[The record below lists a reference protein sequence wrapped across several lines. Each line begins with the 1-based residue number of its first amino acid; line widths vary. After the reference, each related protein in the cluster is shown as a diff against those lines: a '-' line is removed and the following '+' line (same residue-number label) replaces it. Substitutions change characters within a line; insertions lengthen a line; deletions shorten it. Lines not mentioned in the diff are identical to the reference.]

1 MAYEIDLPLDEKRE
15 DHEARDEDSA
25 GYERDAADNEAA
37 RLTSELT
44 DLGNEG
50 FLRAVLRD
58 QPPACFH
65 HRSTDRLVGWSTDA
79 PGIAEPTT
87 SLLLRALHTCFTAH
101 LPLSLSPDLLWYA
114 VVHEV
119 AVHVRLNP
127 KTYEGIFTE
136 TPGHRQT
143 ITVRDDLAPLN
154 WERSINLVQQ
164 PLRARIGD
172 EVADL
177 FQPAFSTTTDT
188 DATAMLVALMDVV
201 SPYYRFRW
209 ATLCGIPR
217 IRLEGTDR
225 DWRLLA
231 ARVRELA
238 EWFEELRPW
247 FTALQ
252 PVLDAIW
259 ATASGWGIDQ
269 KFWRSLYKWESA
281 SGGDRVTGWIT
292 AFFAHRYTDDG
303 PRPKQSFGP
312 GTTTEDEFPSHVSR
326 VPFRWE
332 TPTETLDM
340 AFLGGVLGIERE
352 EEWIRPQLGHAVAEL
367 NPSPKRHKPAA
378 DPYDAPHTEPDG
390 QPYGQPNGK
399 PDSEPYGK
407 PTRDAY
413 AQSNGEPDGEP
424 QDRPSRVRLPEP
436 WTLADIQCLTGCP
449 QAHLLTTV
457 GLVTHNGSPLHAD
470 CVINLDGICAVRAR
484 DGNDDGDG
492 NWYLGDLVSD
502 AGDIQCWGSYGP
514 DLGNALRAL

>member
-1 MAYEIDLPLDEKRE
+1 MAFEIDLPLSEADEADE
-15 DHEARDEDSA
+15 ESEADQK
-25 GYERDAADNEAA
+25 AAELA
-37 RLTSELT
+37 SELAEI
-44 DLGNEG
+44 DNEG

-58 QPPACFH
+58 HPPARFH
-65 HRSTDRLVGWSTDA
+65 HRSTDRLIGRSTDTPNIPTPDTPTPDTATPTIPTPDTATPDLTA
-79 PGIAEPTT
+79 PEPTS

-127 KTYEGIFTE
+127 ETYEGIFTE

-143 ITVRDDLAPLN
+143 IVVRDDLAPLD

-177 FQPAFSTTTDT
+177 FQPTFSTTTDSE
-188 DATAMLVALMDVV
+188 ATAMLVALMDVV

-209 ATLCGIPR
+209 QTLCGIPR

-231 ARVRELA
+231 ARVQELA
-238 EWFEELRPW
+238 EWFEGLRPW

-259 ATASGWGIDQ
+259 ATASGWGVDQ
-269 KFWRSLYKWESA
+269 DFWRSLYKWESA

-303 PRPKQSFGP
+303 PRPKRSFGP
-312 GTTTEDEFPSHVSR
+312 GTTAEEDFPAHVSR

-332 TPTETLDM
+332 TPTGTLDM
-340 AFLGGVLGIERE
+340 AFLGGVLGMERE
-352 EEWIRPQLGHAVAEL
+352 GEWVRPHLGHAVVEL
-367 NPSPKRHKPAA
+367 MAPSTNPAVTSDVEPEDGP
-378 DPYDAPHTEPDG
+378 DEPHG
-390 QPYGQPNGK
+390 
-399 PDSEPYGK
+399 
-407 PTRDAY
+407 
-413 AQSNGEPDGEP
+413 
-424 QDRPSRVRLPEP
+424 VRLPAP
-436 WTLADIQCLTGCP
+436 WTLTDVQRLTGCP
-449 QAHLLTTV
+449 QARLLTTV
-457 GLVTHNGSPLHAD
+457 GTVTHNGTPLQAD
-470 CVINLDGICAVRAR
+470 YAINLDGICAVRAN
-484 DGNDDGDG
+484 GGAGDG
-492 NWYLGDLVSD
+492 QGEGNGEGTWYLGDLVSD
-502 AGDIQCWGSYGP
+502 AGDIQCWASYGP

>member
-1 MAYEIDLPLDEKRE
+1 MAFEIDLPLDEGRTDEERK
-15 DHEARDEDSA
+15 EAAADD
-25 GYERDAADNEAA
+25 ERDTADGKAA

-65 HRSTDRLVGWSTDA
+65 HRSTDRLLGWPTDV
-79 PGIAEPTT
+79 PDIAEPTT

-143 ITVRDDLAPLN
+143 IAVRDDLAPLD
-154 WERSINLVQQ
+154 WQRSINLVQQ

-177 FQPAFSTTTDT
+177 FQPTFSTTTDT
-188 DATAMLVALMDVV
+188 DATAILVALMDVV

-209 ATLCGIPR
+209 QTLCGIPR

-238 EWFEELRPW
+238 EWFEGLRPW

-312 GTTTEDEFPSHVSR
+312 GTTAEDEFPSHVSR

-332 TPTETLDM
+332 TLTGTLDM
-340 AFLGGVLGIERE
+340 AFLGGVLGIEHD
-352 EEWIRPQLGHAVAEL
+352 EEWIRPRLGHAVAEL
-367 NPSPKRHKPAA
+367 TPTSNRPKPTAE
-378 DPYDAPHTEPDG
+378 PYDAPHTEP
-390 QPYGQPNGK
+390 NG
-399 PDSEPYGK
+399 EP
-407 PTRDAY
+407 
-413 AQSNGEPDGEP
+413 NGEPDGHPNGEP
-424 QDRPSRVRLPEP
+424 QDRPYDGRLPEP
-436 WTLADIQCLTGCP
+436 WTLADVQGLTGCP

-457 GLVTHNGSPLHAD
+457 GIVTHNGSPLHAD
-470 CVINLDGICAVRAR
+470 CVVNLDGICVVRAG
-484 DGNDDGDG
+484 DGNDDHVG

-502 AGDIQCWGSYGP
+502 AGDIQCWASYGP
-514 DLGNALRAL
+514 DLGDALRAL